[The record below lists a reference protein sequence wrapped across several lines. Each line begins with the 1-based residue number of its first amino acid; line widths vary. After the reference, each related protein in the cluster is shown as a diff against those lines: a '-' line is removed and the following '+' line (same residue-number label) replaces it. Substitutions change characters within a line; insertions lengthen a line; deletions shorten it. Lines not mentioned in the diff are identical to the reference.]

1 MSHEVFWDK
10 SIHIRIIHHFGHVT
24 VNSLNNEII
33 AGTLPAYLL
42 CYITACSLKPYNI
55 KGKTVTT
62 NVVDGTG
69 VPLSVMIRQTI
80 SGLEGQCC
88 LSGSC
93 STVVGSCSTAWE
105 VVALLGKL

>member
-1 MSHEVFWDK
+1 MLVHVHVACFFLSSFSHL
-10 SIHIRIIHHFGHVT
+10 
-24 VNSLNNEII
+24 SLKTCIY
-33 AGTLPAYLL
+33 T
-42 CYITACSLKPYNI
+42 CSLKPYNI

-93 STVVGSCSTAWE
+93 STVVGSCSTAGE

>member
-1 MSHEVFWDK
+1 MKEL
-10 SIHIRIIHHFGHVT
+10 SIDDFRKR
-24 VNSLNNEII
+24 S
-33 AGTLPAYLL
+33 
-42 CYITACSLKPYNI
+42 TACCSLKPYNI

-93 STVVGSCSTAWE
+93 STVVGSCSTVVGSCSTAWE

>member
-1 MSHEVFWDK
+1 MYMYVYMC
-10 SIHIRIIHHFGHVT
+10 T
-24 VNSLNNEII
+24 C
-33 AGTLPAYLL
+33 T
-42 CYITACSLKPYNI
+42 CSLKPYNI